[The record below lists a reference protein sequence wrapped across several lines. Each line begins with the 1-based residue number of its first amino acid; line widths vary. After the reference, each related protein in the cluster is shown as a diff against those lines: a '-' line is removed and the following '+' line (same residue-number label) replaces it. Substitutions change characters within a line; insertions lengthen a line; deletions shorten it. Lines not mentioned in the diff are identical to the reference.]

1 MPPPRSLGG
10 WTERGAWPLACPA
23 ARLPSDDGMFVLA
36 TLAVCLASV
45 RQGSDDWNERVH
57 VPLEPAP
64 SVTLGTSP
72 IEGTEG
78 RRGQRGITR
87 MVAEETVT
95 SLFHSMGS
103 RA

>member
-1 MPPPRSLGG
+1 MSPR
-10 WTERGAWPLACPA
+10 
-23 ARLPSDDGMFVLA
+23 D
-36 TLAVCLASV
+36 
-45 RQGSDDWNERVH
+45 
-57 VPLEPAP
+57 PAP